1 MPISLNT
8 NNQPQPKK
16 VHSGL
21 RALGRRTLPAKIS
34 LKQGQYE
41 LVRIF
46 KHDFFAATGL
56 YDGPGGMVVLKIGR
70 ESDFLGL
77 PLAWL
82 GRWLTRRE
90 AAIYRR
96 LSNVPGVPD
105 FVQQDRK
112 NGLIHIYAPGHP
124 LRRRERVNDQFF
136 DRLQQLLDELHRR
149 DIAYVDLNKRD
160 NIIVG
165 DDGRPYL
172 IDFQISLCWP
182 AGRRKKPLAIRW
194 LLSQF
199 QTGDLYHLAKHM
211 RRHRP
216 DLMRPE
222 HQAMLR
228 RGADLVRWH
237 RWFSGP
243 FRQLRRQ
250 TLKRLGQWRKQ
261 QPDEVARKTP
271 T

>member
-1 MPISLNT
+1 MLISLNAD
-8 NNQPQPKK
+8 NRGNPKK
-16 VHSGL
+16 VHSWL
-21 RALGRRTLPAKIS
+21 RALGRSTLPAKITVT
-34 LKQGQYE
+34 QEQYE

-96 LSNVPGVPD
+96 LSDVPGVPH
-105 FVQQDRK
+105 FVQQEGK
-112 NGLIHIYAPGHP
+112 NGLVHVYAPGHP
-124 LRRRERVNDQFF
+124 LQRHERVNDQFF
-136 DRLQQLLDELHRR
+136 DRLQQLLDELHGR

-182 AGRRKKPLAIRW
+182 AVRRKKLAALRW

-199 QTGDLYHLAKHM
+199 QKGDLYHLAKHIK
-211 RRHRP
+211 RHRP
-216 DLMRPE
+216 NLMRPE

-228 RGADLVRWH
+228 RGTNLVRWH

-243 FRQLRRQ
+243 FRQFRRQ
-250 TLKRLGQWRKQ
+250 TLKRLGQWREQ
-261 QPDEVARKTP
+261 ETGDVA
-271 T
+271 